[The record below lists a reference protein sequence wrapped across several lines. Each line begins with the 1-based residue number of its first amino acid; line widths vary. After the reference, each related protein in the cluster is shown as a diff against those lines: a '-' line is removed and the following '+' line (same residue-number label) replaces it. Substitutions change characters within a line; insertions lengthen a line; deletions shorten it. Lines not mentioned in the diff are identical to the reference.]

1 MSSRPNRSQAVRRR
15 KLGGFTLIEIM
26 LVVVIIGILSTFAIP
41 YFLRVTARSR
51 RAEAMIVLD
60 KVHVYFVNQYENY
73 GTFNTPEVLGMFG
86 GAANGIS
93 QWNPDP
99 GTTTG
104 QPAKWVSTRL
114 GWKQIPF
121 AFDGGLK
128 LRFSYQ
134 ITANDSLTIAVAGEM
149 PGLGPDI
156 IIPPSFGPTPTGNYL
171 YTEVLQGSGGSV
183 FITPPIEIPAM

>member
-1 MSSRPNRSQAVRRR
+1 M
-15 KLGGFTLIEIM
+15 IEIM

-60 KVHVYFVNQYENY
+60 KIHVYFINQYENY
-73 GTFNTPEVLGMFG
+73 GTFDTSEVCTMFSVSAAACPSATPSSV
-86 GAANGIS
+86 
-93 QWNPDP
+93 WNPDP

-104 QPAKWVSTRL
+104 QGAKWISTRT
-114 GWKQIPF
+114 GWQQIPF

-134 ITANDSLTIAVAGEM
+134 ITASNSMTITVAGEM
-149 PGLGPDI
+149 PGLGADFA
-156 IIPPSFGPTPTGNYL
+156 IPASSGPTPTGNYL
-171 YTEVLQGSGGSV
+171 YTEVLQGSGSGV
-183 FITPPIEIPAM
+183 FINQPVEIPAM